1 MLRGDV
7 QKKIGL
13 TRKAIEYYEEKGFIH
28 PKKLENGYR
37 DYGKEDL
44 EVLKKISLFRRLGMT
59 MEEIGKCLSSE
70 EESLSSVLRRKQHQ
84 LEMEEKRKEMLE
96 LYLKGGSPQE
106 IEEKLAL
113 LEGEESVYQRL
124 ERAFPGYFGQMF
136 FAAYQPFLGDP
147 LEKEGEEAFAEYME
161 YLDYLP
167 PFALS
172 KEERAYIEE
181 MSSTIDMETLKEV
194 GKEKLAA
201 IENPK
206 DWFKDH
212 KEAISQYEAYKNSPA
227 YENSQMKDIQDKLKK
242 YMKENKYYERGLPL
256 IRKFSRSY
264 DDYYKKLIRANEE
277 YLKNKLD
284 EEKTR
289 NPGPENNF

>member
-7 QKKIGL
+7 QKKTGL
-13 TRKAIEYYEEKGFIH
+13 TRKVIEYYEEKGFIH

-37 DYGKEDL
+37 DYREEDL
-44 EVLKKISLFRRLGMT
+44 EILKKISLFRRFGMT

-70 EESLSSVLRRKQHQ
+70 EESLSSVLRRRQHQ
-84 LEMEEKRKEMLE
+84 LEMEVKRKEVLE

-106 IEEKLAL
+106 IEEKLGL

-136 FAAYQPFLGDP
+136 FAAYQPFLGGP
-147 LEKEGEEAFAEYME
+147 LEREGEEAFGEYIE
-161 YLDYLP
+161 YLDHLP
-167 PFALS
+167 PFTLN

-194 GKEKLAA
+194 GKEKLVA

-227 YENSQMKDIQDKLKK
+227 YENSKMKDIQDKLKK
-242 YMKENKYYERGLPL
+242 FMKENKYYERALPL
-256 IRKFSRSY
+256 VRKFSRSY
-264 DDYYKKLIRANEE
+264 DAYYKKLIRANEE